1 MAIGA
6 GGPLA
11 SILAVMTLFTVP
23 IMLLNMFGG
32 IIAGI
37 WLAILGEWWALG
49 YGLAL
54 LVVST
59 FALSFILMPGIFL
72 FGMPGAYLLS
82 RGSVL
87 AYPLVLLS
95 PLYTFAVMTVWC
107 VWVFHLYMQYADA
120 RSFLPLLL
128 MVVRNGDRPV
138 DIHGLQG
145 ARQHWVDGLRVRG
158 TNRLHRDDRDG
169 DILPAESPRS
179 RERIWSRDAHCSH
192 TSVRRRDRDDGGA
205 ESFRLDR
212 HRVPST
218 DLPGEA

>member
-6 GGPLA
+6 GGLLA
-11 SILAVMTLFTVP
+11 KILAVMTLFTVP

-37 WLAILGEWWALG
+37 WLAILGEWWPLG

-87 AYPLVLLS
+87 GYPFALLS

-128 MVVRNGDRPV
+128 WSYGTATGPWTYMASKERDNTASAVSTFAAQVGYIVMIVMAVFFQPSLLDLAKGFGAV
-138 DIHGLQG
+138 MIIALTLQFAVG
-145 ARQHWVDGLRVRG
+145 IAMTAMQ
-158 TNRLHRDDRDG
+158 NRS
-169 DILPAESPRS
+169 A
-179 RERIWSRDAHCSH
+179 
-192 TSVRRRDRDDGGA
+192 
-205 ESFRLDR
+205 
-212 HRVPST
+212 
-218 DLPGEA
+218 